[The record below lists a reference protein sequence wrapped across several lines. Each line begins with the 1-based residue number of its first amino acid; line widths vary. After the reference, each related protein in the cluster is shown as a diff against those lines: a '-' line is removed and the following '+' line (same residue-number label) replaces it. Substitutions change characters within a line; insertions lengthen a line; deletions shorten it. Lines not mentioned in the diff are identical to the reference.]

1 MAVHRISDA
10 PRPLAEDVSARSR
23 NYMISMGVR
32 TVLFIL
38 ALIFTGWLRWAFFAG
53 SLILPY
59 AAVMLANEGKS
70 RRSESLP
77 PITPAAP
84 ELPAKESG
92 SDDSTI

>member
-38 ALIFTGWLRWAFFAG
+38 ALVFTGWLRWAFFIG

-59 AAVMLANEGKS
+59 IAVMLANEGKT

-77 PITPAAP
+77 PITQVPPA
-84 ELPAKESG
+84 LPAEKSS
-92 SDDSTI
+92 SDESTI

>member
-38 ALIFTGWLRWAFFAG
+38 ALVFTGWLRWAFFIG

-59 AAVMLANEGKS
+59 IAVMLANEGKT

-77 PITPAAP
+77 PIAQVPPA
-84 ELPAKESG
+84 LPAEKSS
-92 SDDSTI
+92 SDESTI

>member
-32 TVLFIL
+32 TVFFIL
-38 ALIFTGWLRWAFFAG
+38 ALVFSGWLRWVFFAG

-59 AAVMLANEGKS
+59 IAVMFANEGKT
-70 RRSESLP
+70 RRAETLP
-77 PITPAAP
+77 PINNKPP
-84 ELPAKESG
+84 ELPAAEPP
-92 SDDSTI
+92 SDDTTI